1 MKRETLLILAIVFL
15 VLLNLG
21 TLGFLFSKRY
31 IGGRGPR
38 KPDKLIIEG
47 LKLNDTQK
55 LQFEVLKKEH
65 RSQINEIEKDEKA
78 YHKAYFDLLKSAS
91 TDSLTIDSVIRSISD
106 SKFNKDLAT
115 YKHFQKLRLMCE
127 PQQQI
132 LFDSLVDEMG
142 KILMH
147 MPSQKKRKE

>member
-21 TLGFLFSKRY
+21 TLGFLFSKRNF
-31 IGGRGPR
+31 GGRGPG

-47 LKLNDTQK
+47 LKLNDGQK
-55 LQFEVLKKEH
+55 LQFENLKKEH
-65 RSQINEIEKDEKA
+65 RSQINDIEKGEKS
-78 YHKAYFDLLKSAS
+78 YHKAYFDILKSAS
-91 TDSLTIDSVIRSISD
+91 TDSLAIDSIIRSISNA
-106 SKFNKDLAT
+106 KYNKDLAT
-115 YKHFQKLRLMCE
+115 YKHFQKIRLMCE

-147 MPSQKKRKE
+147 LPAKNKRRE

>member
-47 LKLNDTQK
+47 LKLNDAQK
-55 LQFEVLKKEH
+55 LQFDDLKKEH
-65 RSQINEIEKDEKA
+65 RSQINDIEKGEKV

-91 TDSLTIDSVIRSISD
+91 TDSLTIDSVIKSISNA
-106 SKFNKDLAT
+106 KYHKDLAT

-127 PQQQI
+127 PNQQI
-132 LFDSLVDEMG
+132 LFDSLVNDMG

-147 MPSQKKRKE
+147 MPQNKIRRE

>member
-47 LKLNDTQK
+47 LKLNDAQK
-55 LQFEVLKKEH
+55 SQFELLKKEH
-65 RSQINEIEKDEKA
+65 RTQINEIEKGEKA

-91 TDSLTIDSVIRSISD
+91 TDSLTIDSVIRSISNAKYD
-106 SKFNKDLAT
+106 KDLAT
-115 YKHFQKLRLMCE
+115 YKHFQKIRLMCE
-127 PQQQI
+127 PPQQI

-147 MPSQKKRKE
+147 VPANKKRRE